1 MEEEA
6 VHPLDQLIAAA
17 RKADA
22 DKSEPVF
29 TVDEKGRMS
38 DYRGKQESTATTR
51 KRNTDVVFKQTSTM
65 PGKGYRK
72 IDGEQ
77 LLRFLSQDAII
88 AGKSPDVTTFFPRV
102 ANEKGNFV
110 KSKQTLEIDPNVLY
124 WWKDDKRMVHSM
136 VDTDLQAT
144 LFEAQRSDLQGTGKN
159 VSASGAVRG
168 EEGILPKGSGDIAAV
183 KVVADKYNVPVKSAV
198 KTIGNMLGKI
208 IDPIETAIVSSL
220 TAIGLGALA
229 ANYARYEAA
238 NFAGN
243 MIIGAGRAGARA
255 QLAQSAIIGEALGLD
270 VDSKDY
276 TEGMEID
283 MLIDF
288 VDQIGTATTMSPAMQ
303 IEQKGLDFLGP
314 KVKAAMGAFTDG

>member
-6 VHPLDQLIAAA
+6 IHPLDQLIAAA
-17 RKADA
+17 RKAEA
-22 DKSEPVF
+22 EKSEPVF
-29 TVDEKGRMS
+29 TVDEKGKMS
-38 DYRGKQESTATTR
+38 DYRGKQESTAKTR
-51 KRNTDVVFKQTSTM
+51 KKNTDVVFKATSTM
-65 PGKGYRK
+65 PSKGYRK
-72 IDGEQ
+72 VPGEQ
-77 LLRFLSQDAII
+77 VLRLLDD
-88 AGKSPDVTTFFPRV
+88 GVTSFNPRV
-102 ANEKGNFV
+102 VNEKGNFV

-159 VSASGAVRG
+159 VSATGAVRG

-183 KVVADKYNVPVKSAV
+183 KVVADKYNVPVKSAM
-198 KTIGNMLGKI
+198 KTLGNMLGKI
-208 IDPIETAIVSSL
+208 IDPIETAIVGSL
-220 TAIGLGALA
+220 SALGLGALGA
-229 ANYARYEAA
+229 AYARYEAA
-238 NFAGN
+238 NFASN
-243 MIIGAGRAGARA
+243 MIIGAGRASSRA
-255 QLAQSAIIGEALGLD
+255 QLAQSAIFSEALGLD

-288 VDQIGTATTMSPAMQ
+288 VDQIGTATTLSPAMQ

-314 KVKAAMGAFTDG
+314 KIKAAMGAFTDG

>member
-1 MEEEA
+1 
-6 VHPLDQLIAAA
+6 
-17 RKADA
+17 
-22 DKSEPVF
+22 
-29 TVDEKGRMS
+29 
-38 DYRGKQESTATTR
+38 
-51 KRNTDVVFKQTSTM
+51 
-65 PGKGYRK
+65 
-72 IDGEQ
+72 
-77 LLRFLSQDAII
+77 
-88 AGKSPDVTTFFPRV
+88 
-102 ANEKGNFV
+102 
-110 KSKQTLEIDPNVLY
+110 
-124 WWKDDKRMVHSM
+124 MVHSM

-243 MIIGAGRAGARA
+243 MIIGAGRASSRA
-255 QLAQSAIIGEALGLD
+255 QLAQSAIFGEALGLD
-270 VDSKDY
+270 IDSKDY

>member
-29 TVDEKGRMS
+29 TVDEKGRMTEN
-38 DYRGKQESTATTR
+38 RGKQESTATTR
-51 KRNTDVVFKQTSTM
+51 KKNTDVVFKATSTM
-65 PGKGYRK
+65 PSKGYRK
-72 IDGEQ
+72 VPGEQ
-77 LLRFLSQDAII
+77 VLKLLDD
-88 AGKSPDVTTFFPRV
+88 GVTSFNPRV
-102 ANEKGNFV
+102 VNEKGNFV

-159 VSASGAVRG
+159 VSATGAVRG
-168 EEGILPKGSGDIAAV
+168 EEGILPKGGNDIAAV

-208 IDPIETAIVSSL
+208 IDPIETAIVSTL
-220 TAIGLGALA
+220 TALGLGGLA
-229 ANYARYEAA
+229 VNYARYEAA
-238 NFAGN
+238 NFASN

-255 QLAQSAIIGEALGLD
+255 QLAQSAIIGEAICLD
-270 VDSKDY
+270 IDSEDY

-303 IEQKGLDFLGP
+303 GEEVIVNFYQQYLAP
-314 KVKAAMGAFTDG
+314 KLKATMGAFTDG

>member
-17 RKADA
+17 KKADTEKA
-22 DKSEPVF
+22 EPVF
-29 TVDEKGRMS
+29 TVDEKGKMS

-51 KRNTDVVFKQTSTM
+51 KRNTDVVFKATSTM
-65 PGKGYRK
+65 PSKGYRK
-72 IDGEQ
+72 VPGEQ
-77 LLRFLSQDAII
+77 VLRLLDD
-88 AGKSPDVTTFFPRV
+88 GVTSFNPRV
-102 ANEKGNFV
+102 VNEKGNFV
-110 KSKQTLEIDPNVLY
+110 KSKQTLKIDPNVLY

-243 MIIGAGRAGARA
+243 MIIGAGRASSRA
-255 QLAQSAIIGEALGLD
+255 QLAQSGIFGEALGLD
-270 VDSKDY
+270 IDSKDY

-314 KVKAAMGAFTDG
+314 KVKAAMGEFTDG

>member
-1 MEEEA
+1 
-6 VHPLDQLIAAA
+6 
-17 RKADA
+17 
-22 DKSEPVF
+22 
-29 TVDEKGRMS
+29 MS

-51 KRNTDVVFKQTSTM
+51 KKNTDVVFKATSTM
-65 PGKGYRK
+65 PSKGYRK
-72 IDGEQ
+72 VPGEQ
-77 LLRFLSQDAII
+77 VLRLLDD
-88 AGKSPDVTTFFPRV
+88 GVTSFNPRV
-102 ANEKGNFV
+102 VNEKGNFV

-159 VSASGAVRG
+159 VSATGAVRG
-168 EEGILPKGSGDIAAV
+168 EEGILPKGGNDIAAV

-208 IDPIETAIVSSL
+208 IDPIETAIVGVL
-220 TAIGLGALA
+220 AGLGLGGLGAA
-229 ANYARYEAA
+229 YARYEAA

-243 MIIGAGRAGARA
+243 MIIGAGRASSRA
-255 QLAQSAIIGEALGLD
+255 QLAQSAIFGEALGLD
-270 VDSKDY
+270 IDSKDY

-303 IEQKGLDFLGP
+303 IEQKGMDFLGP
-314 KVKAAMGAFTDG
+314 KIKAAMGAFTDG